1 MEKVLLIS
9 RTSALEDRLGD
20 LLDSPRHVARVSS
33 WDEAHRVLTR
43 STPGV
48 TLVGPEMLD
57 SSRASE
63 LVRLSSILTKDNK
76 KAFLLA
82 GDNAAELKQVAQMFE
97 IVAAVLPIP
106 STPAEWRN
114 LRQRLAPHLNS
125 GGAAPRQ
132 PSTSSGRNSQTKP
145 VEVTIRLPRIT
156 SGKLDSITLT
166 RILYSLHIQ
175 KATGLLALR
184 SGKITRRFGFNNGRF
199 AQAPDADSG
208 EALTSAFA
216 WPHGEFKFQVSNA
229 ISGTPVSLYPL
240 IQQGLTIH
248 RPQRQVMDSL
258 MPLMATFP
266 TPTQLWSQRKNA
278 LDWPELT
285 RLMAACDGQQTLEK
299 VLSSMGRDV
308 TAAFRAAVFAG
319 DTDLVVFRGEKT
331 PGPLLVEYEN
341 DSGASTSRGTSK
353 DSTPTKIER
362 ATGTGRLV
370 LEQELS
376 VYFNA
381 MNSMSPHQVFGV
393 WEGCGREVVKE
404 TFYSLVKEHHPD
416 VYGGNVSGKVKNLA
430 QKIFIGI
437 RKNYADLMKLEGKQ
451 TVAAPDE
458 YDATESPSRRRKQ
471 MTTLRFQATN
481 GSSKPAPRQVPNRKT
496 HQTNPIKMG
505 RTPTDTHPD
514 LKSRLQR
521 NSVPAEPAPSTKR
534 AKSSTPAPSTTSK
547 RTASLSGA
555 KKSRTS
561 SLSGARSKRTS
572 SAGGRPRRTSSSAGL
587 GDDSSDVEWRRE
599 QMERLGRKPS
609 RSRRP
614 TPMSTTQNGIPAPR
628 DPARDHFNRGYK
640 AFKIDDFKAAL
651 TAFENA
657 HKAEPANGLYM
668 TFYAFSLFKV
678 DPEQAAKCK
687 ELLRKAIDSK
697 HRQALPDAHLFLGQ
711 LLNADG
717 REHRAYKH
725 FQASLQLNPGSREA
739 ERYVRLYE
747 RRHGSTAEKSETKDS
762 KKDSFFKNLFKK

>member
-20 LLDSPRHVARVSS
+20 LLDSPRHIARVSS
-33 WDEAHRVLTR
+33 WDQAHRVLTR

-48 TLVGPEMLD
+48 ILVGPEMLD

-82 GDNAAELKQVAQMFE
+82 GDNIAELKQLAQMFE
-97 IVAAVLPIP
+97 IITVLPIP
-106 STPAEWRN
+106 STPDEWTK
-114 LRQRLAPHLNS
+114 LRPRLGPHLAS
-125 GGAAPRQ
+125 GQPASGQ
-132 PSTSSGRNSQTKP
+132 PSTSSGSNSSNKP

-156 SGKLDSITLT
+156 SGKLDSIPLT

-175 KATGLLALR
+175 QATGLLGLR
-184 SGKITRRFGFNNGRF
+184 SGKITRRFGFNKGRF

-216 WPHGEFKFQVSNA
+216 WPHGEFKFQASNA
-229 ISGTPVSLYPL
+229 ISGTPTSLYPL

-266 TPTQLWSQRKNA
+266 TPSNLWTQRKNA
-278 LDWPELT
+278 LNWPELT
-285 RLMAACDGQQTLEK
+285 CLLATCDGQQTLEK

-319 DTDLVVFRGEKT
+319 DTDLVVFRGEKS
-331 PGPLLVEYEN
+331 PGTVVVEYEN
-341 DSGASTSRGTSK
+341 DSGASTSRSTSK
-353 DSTPTKIER
+353 DSNPTKIER
-362 ATGTGRLV
+362 ATGTERLA

-376 VYFNA
+376 VFFNA

-416 VYGGNVSGKVKNLA
+416 VYGGNVSGRVKDLA

-437 RKNYADLMKLEGKQ
+437 RKNYADLMKIEGKQ

-458 YDATESPSRRRKQ
+458 FDATETPFGHRKQ
-471 MTTLRFQATN
+471 MTTLRFQAN
-481 GSSKPAPRQVPNRKT
+481 INSESAPKQVPNRKT
-496 HQTNPIKMG
+496 HSTNPIKMG
-505 RTPTDTHPD
+505 RTPTNTHPD
-514 LKSRLQR
+514 LKTRRQE
-521 NSVPAEPAPSTKR
+521 NSAPAEPAPSTKR
-534 AKSSTPAPSTTSK
+534 AKTSTPAPSTSSK

-572 SAGGRPRRTSSSAGL
+572 SAGRRPRRTSSTAGL
-587 GDDSSDVEWRRE
+587 GDDSSDVERRRK

-614 TPMSTTQNGIPAPR
+614 TPISTTKNGIPSPR

-640 AFKIDDFKAAL
+640 AFKLDDFKAAL
-651 TAFENA
+651 TAFEKA
-657 HKAEPANGLYM
+657 HKAEPENGLYM

-678 DPEQAAKCK
+678 DPEQATKCK

-717 REHRAYKH
+717 REQRAYKH

-747 RRHGSTAEKSETKDS
+747 RRHGSTAEKSEAKDS
-762 KKDSFFKNLFKK
+762 KKDSFLKNLFKK